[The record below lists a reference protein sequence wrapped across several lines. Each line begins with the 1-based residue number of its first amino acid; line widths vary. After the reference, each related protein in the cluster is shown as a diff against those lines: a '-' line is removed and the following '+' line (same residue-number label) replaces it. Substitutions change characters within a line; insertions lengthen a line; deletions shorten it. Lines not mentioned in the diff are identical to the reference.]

1 MIPTH
6 AILVIF
12 VLSCLILSSSVN
24 LNDANDQISDACRVF
39 EHKLQICSKTDE
51 NEFSIVII
59 LSMSDRRVFMATIAF
74 LGLGQMGSPMAN
86 NLLQKGHSLQ
96 VFDVNAQAV
105 DALVTQG
112 ATAAQTPAEAAAGA
126 EFIITMLPN
135 GDIVRQV
142 LLGEKGVCEAVS
154 SDALLIDM
162 STIHPLQT
170 DALIRELQEKG
181 ISMMDA
187 PVGRTSVNAI
197 DGTLLILA
205 GGTDEQIARARPILM
220 CMGNELVEAGG
231 PGMGIRVKLI
241 NNYMSIALNALSSEA
256 AVLCESL
263 GLNLDV
269 AIKVMSGTAAGK
281 GHFTTTWPCK
291 VLKGDLSPAFM
302 VDLALKDLR
311 IAVDVARETGAP
323 LNMGIAAESYY
334 AAASQ
339 DGKGRQDWSALLN
352 QVRQQAGL

>member
-1 MIPTH
+1 MT
-6 AILVIF
+6 
-12 VLSCLILSSSVN
+12 
-24 LNDANDQISDACRVF
+24 
-39 EHKLQICSKTDE
+39 
-51 NEFSIVII
+51 
-59 LSMSDRRVFMATIAF
+59 TIAF

-86 NLLQKGHSLQ
+86 NLLQKGHALR
-96 VFDVNAQAV
+96 VFDVNQQAV
-105 DALVTQG
+105 KTLVQKG
-112 ATAAQTPAEAAAGA
+112 AIAAGTPAEAAQGA
-126 EFIITMLPN
+126 EFVITMLPN

-142 LLGEKGVCEAVS
+142 LLGESGVCESVS
-154 SDALLIDM
+154 HDALVIDM

-170 DALIRELQEKG
+170 DALLDAMKEKG

-205 GGTDEQIARARPILM
+205 GGTSDQVERARPILL
-220 CMGNELVEAGG
+220 CMGSEMIEAGG

-241 NNYMSIALNALSSEA
+241 NNYMSIALNALSAEA

-263 GLNLDV
+263 GLSLDV

-281 GHFTTTWPCK
+281 GHFTTTWPGK

-311 IAVDVARETGAP
+311 IAVDVAGQTGAP
-323 LNMGIAAESYY
+323 LSMGIAAETYY
-334 AAASQ
+334 ASASEN
-339 DGKGRQDWSALLN
+339 GRGRQDWSALLS
-352 QVRQQAGL
+352 QVRQQAGRPDSF

>member
-1 MIPTH
+1 MT
-6 AILVIF
+6 
-12 VLSCLILSSSVN
+12 
-24 LNDANDQISDACRVF
+24 
-39 EHKLQICSKTDE
+39 
-51 NEFSIVII
+51 
-59 LSMSDRRVFMATIAF
+59 TIAF

-86 NLLQKGHSLQ
+86 NLLQKGHVLR
-96 VFDVNAQAV
+96 VFDLNQQAV
-105 DALVTQG
+105 NELVQKG
-112 ATAAQTPAEAAAGA
+112 ASATLTPADAAKDAD
-126 EFIITMLPN
+126 IVITMLPN

-142 LLGEKGVCEAVS
+142 LLGEDGVCKTLPRN
-154 SDALLIDM
+154 ALVIDM

-170 DALIRELQEKG
+170 DALIKEMEQQG

-205 GGTDEQIARARPILM
+205 GGTSEQVERARPILM

-241 NNYMSIALNALSSEA
+241 NNYMSIALNALSAEA

-263 GLNLDV
+263 GLSLDV

-281 GHFTTTWPCK
+281 GHFTTTWPGK
-291 VLKGDLSPAFM
+291 VLRGDLSPAFM

-311 IAVDVARETGAP
+311 IAVDVAHQTGAP
-323 LNMGIAAESYY
+323 LNMGIAAETYY
-334 AAASQ
+334 SSASEN
-339 DGKGRQDWSALLN
+339 GRGRQDWSALLS
-352 QVRQQAGL
+352 QVREQAGRPDSL

>member
-1 MIPTH
+1 MT
-6 AILVIF
+6 
-12 VLSCLILSSSVN
+12 
-24 LNDANDQISDACRVF
+24 
-39 EHKLQICSKTDE
+39 
-51 NEFSIVII
+51 
-59 LSMSDRRVFMATIAF
+59 TIAF
-74 LGLGQMGSPMAN
+74 LGLGQMGSPMAS
-86 NLLQKGHSLQ
+86 NLLQKGHALR
-96 VFDVNAQAV
+96 VFDVNQQAV
-105 DALVTQG
+105 NELVLQG
-112 ATAAQTPAEAAAGA
+112 ATAAQTPAEAAKGA

-142 LLGEKGVCEAVS
+142 MLGDSGVHETVS
-154 SDALLIDM
+154 HDALVIDM

-170 DALIRELQEKG
+170 DALINELKEKG

-205 GGTDEQIARARPILM
+205 GGTPEQVEQARPILM

-241 NNYMSIALNALSSEA
+241 NNYMSIALNALSAEA

-263 GLNLDV
+263 GLSLDV

-281 GHFTTTWPCK
+281 GHFTTTWPGK
-291 VLKGDLSPAFM
+291 VLMGDLSPAFM

-311 IAVDVARETGAP
+311 IAVDVAHQTGAP
-323 LNMGIAAESYY
+323 LNMGIAAEAYY
-334 AAASQ
+334 TTASEN
-339 DGKGRQDWSALLN
+339 GRGRQDWSALLS
-352 QVRQQAGL
+352 QVRQQAGRPDSL

>member
-1 MIPTH
+1 MTT
-6 AILVIF
+6 V
-12 VLSCLILSSSVN
+12 
-24 LNDANDQISDACRVF
+24 
-39 EHKLQICSKTDE
+39 
-51 NEFSIVII
+51 
-59 LSMSDRRVFMATIAF
+59 AF

-86 NLLQKGHSLQ
+86 NLLQKGHALR
-96 VFDVNAQAV
+96 VFDVNQQAV
-105 DALVTQG
+105 NELVQKG
-112 ATAAQTPAEAAAGA
+112 ATAAQTPAEAAKGA

-142 LLGEKGVCEAVS
+142 LLGKDGVSEGLS
-154 SDALLIDM
+154 PNALVIDM

-170 DALIRELQEKG
+170 DALIHEMKEKG

-205 GGTDEQIARARPILM
+205 GGTPEQVERARPVLM

-241 NNYMSIALNALSSEA
+241 NNYMSIALNALSAEA

-263 GLNLDV
+263 GLSLDV

-281 GHFTTTWPCK
+281 GHFTTTWPGK

-311 IAVDVARETGAP
+311 IAVDVASQTGAP
-323 LNMGIAAESYY
+323 LNMGIAAETYY
-334 AAASQ
+334 TRASEN
-339 DGKGRQDWSALLN
+339 GRGRQDWSALLS
-352 QVRQQAGL
+352 QVRQQAGRPDSL